1 MRVLDASLLPRHLD
15 RLYRVAWALC
25 GDREDAEDLVQ
36 ETFARVLARP
46 RFLRRGGQ
54 ELPYLMGAMHNTFRN
69 RHRHAARRPRIA
81 ATLEDIVGE
90 DRTPTTRPEWAL
102 EIKEVYAT
110 IAALP
115 DRYRAAIVA
124 VDVMGLSYREAS
136 NALKIP
142 EATIT
147 TRLHRARRSVLARL
161 SPPQGPVQEP
171 RNPKHDSVAHRDSPL
186 HSSHSLE
193 PIRKGGRI

>member
-1 MRVLDASLLPRHLD
+1 
-15 RLYRVAWALC
+15 
-25 GDREDAEDLVQ
+25 
-36 ETFARVLARP
+36 
-46 RFLRRGGQ
+46 
-54 ELPYLMGAMHNTFRN
+54 
-69 RHRHAARRPRIA
+69 
-81 ATLEDIVGE
+81 VGE

-161 SPPQGPVQEP
+161 SPAQGPVQEP
-171 RNPKHDSVAHRDSPL
+171 RDPNHDLEGRADSWDSGTL
-186 HSSHSLE
+186 GLSA
-193 PIRKGGRI
+193 